1 MRSALREDP
10 DLLLVGEIRDRA
22 TIEATLLAAATGVL
36 VVGTIHAGTAAQAAR
51 RVESFF
57 PADARDAVRAQ
68 FADVVR
74 GIFAQRLLPR
84 RGGGRIAAFET
95 LVGTSAVRNVLRQ
108 GRYDQLETLMMSG
121 AAQGMQT
128 AEMAEAEL
136 RARGVLA

>member
-1 MRSALREDP
+1 M
-10 DLLLVGEIRDRA
+10 
-22 TIEATLLAAATGVL
+22 
-36 VVGTIHAGTAAQAAR
+36 
-51 RVESFF
+51 ESFF

-84 RGGGRIAAFET
+84 RGGGRIAVFET
-95 LVGTSAVRNVLRQ
+95 LVGTPAVRNVLRQ

>member
-1 MRSALREDP
+1 MFLPQIVPFSVSGKRGGI
-10 DLLLVGEIRDRA
+10 LLPFP
-22 TIEATLLAAATGVL
+22 T
-36 VVGTIHAGTAAQAAR
+36 QCAAR
-51 RVESFF
+51 CVESFF
-57 PADARDAVRAQ
+57 PADARDVVRAQ

-84 RGGGRIAAFET
+84 RGGGRIAVFET
-95 LVGTSAVRNVLRQ
+95 LVGTPAVRNVLRQ

-128 AEMAEAEL
+128 AEIAEDAL